1 MSAPL
6 DITPLRPERVV
17 RTLHVQSPAELVAGD
32 GAATMRCD
40 LGDAEVVLD
49 FGRERV
55 GYFSLT
61 AETAG
66 NTVVQVRCGETE
78 EELTADFARE
88 LPWYRFPRDEFP
100 VSHGRAHLRSRGRR
114 AFRFVLL
121 RAPRG
126 VTVELSAVT
135 VHHQHAPVRQRGHFS
150 CSDPLLKRIWDISA
164 YTTELCMQGYY
175 EDGIKRDGLLWIGD
189 ARVQFLCAYYAFG
202 DTALAER
209 SLRMIAASQREDGAL
224 PSCAALGGGHQHP
237 AVIEYMPDV
246 AEGVGRWIIDN
257 YITDFL
263 SALREYYDHSG
274 DMRTLRELWPCAIR
288 AAGYLSRVPLDP
300 PVERNIITDEDVRVK
315 DSWWPSAGTFLMQL
329 RAGSRDMAACAQ
341 VLGDAEQRDRCRA
354 KMAEVDGIIHRSYR
368 HGGVYTDRA
377 AAAGHGPAA
386 PGAPTVSWH
395 VNAFAVL
402 AGVVGPDDRG
412 VGVTGPDVAGAD
424 GELLARVAAMPD
436 VAYPIAG
443 FMKFWTLKAMMD
455 AGLTRQ
461 AVHDAREYWGF
472 MLEHGATTCWEKL
485 DLRRP
490 QNVLGNHVVSRCHG
504 WSAGPCFLFPRY
516 LLGVAPGGPGYS
528 RVSLRPSMPDGV
540 SWMEGTIPTPRGEI
554 FVRWEALPGG
564 IEGCVVL
571 PPGVEG
577 EAFLPGSTAA
587 DTRAAILHPGTNL
600 LKASGSGS

>member
-1 MSAPL
+1 MSTSDSALSL
-6 DITPLRPERVV
+6 DVTPLGPERVV
-17 RTLHVQSPAELVAGD
+17 STLHVQSPAALVAGD

-40 LGDAEVVLD
+40 LGDAELVLD

-66 NTVVQVRCGETE
+66 ATVVEVRYGETE
-78 EELTADFARE
+78 EELDADPARE
-88 LPWYRFPRDEFP
+88 LPWYRFPRDGFP
-100 VSHGRAHLRSRGRR
+100 ISPGRTNLRSRGRR

-121 RAPRG
+121 RASRG
-126 VTVELSAVT
+126 VTVELSGVM
-135 VHHQHAPVRQRGHFS
+135 VHHQHAPLKQRGHFS
-150 CSDPLLKRIWDISA
+150 CSDPLLNRIWDISA

-189 ARVQFLCAYYAFG
+189 ARVQFLCAYHAFG
-202 DTALAER
+202 ETALAER
-209 SLRMIAASQREDGAL
+209 SLRMMAASQREDGAL
-224 PSCAALGGGHQHP
+224 PSCAAIGGGHQHP

-263 SALREYYDHSG
+263 SALREYHDHTG
-274 DMRTLRELWPCAIR
+274 DMRTLRDLWPCAIR
-288 AAGYLSRVPLDP
+288 AAAYLSRVPLDP
-300 PVERNIITDEDVRVK
+300 PVEKNIITDENVRVK

-329 RAGSRDMAACAQ
+329 RAGLRDMAACAE
-341 VLGDAEQRDRCRA
+341 VLGDAGQHVRCLA
-354 KMAEVDGIIHRSYR
+354 QIADIDGIIHRSYW
-368 HGGVYTDRA
+368 HGGVFTDRA
-377 AAAGHGPAA
+377 AAAGPGPAA
-386 PGAPTVSWH
+386 ADAPEVSWH

-402 AGVVGPDDRG
+402 SGA
-412 VGVTGPDVAGAD
+412 VAAD

-436 VAYPIAG
+436 AAYPIAG

-455 AGLTRQ
+455 AGLARR
-461 AVHDAREYWGF
+461 AVPDMRDWWGF

-490 QNVLGNHVVSRCHG
+490 ENVLDNPAVSRCHG

-516 LLGVAPGGPGYS
+516 LLGVAPGAPGYS
-528 RVSLRPSMPDGV
+528 RVSVRPSMPDGV

-554 FVRWEALPGG
+554 FVRWESLRGG
-564 IEGCVVL
+564 VHGCVVL

-577 EAFLPGSTAA
+577 EAFLPGAAAA
-587 DTRAAILHPGTNL
+587 DARGAVLHPGANL
-600 LKASGSGS
+600 LKTEGSGS